1 MLKIT
6 LEQSPKII
14 KNKFTLINNSE
25 LINEL
30 YKRIDREDES
40 DIVEAIAEDLRG
52 IERRVEERVLDLK

>member
-14 KNKFTLINNSE
+14 KNKFTLINNSG

-52 IERRVEERVLDLK
+52 IERRVEAIKH